1 MSQCRLADIKPSC
14 AVESALP
21 ETRRGISTLKTDA
34 EMLPSAALPQAEWE
48 ALSLLADGRT
58 NSEQARQALDLWA
71 RDAAVQERWQ
81 TWHLIGDVMRSADL
95 APAHAPGD
103 VFLPQ
108 LRAGLQGQVQD
119 PCQDQL
125 RGEPPTPVPPVL
137 AEPLNRGLSWAPG
150 VGKVLPAVRNMFV
163 RWWPSHG
170 PLIAGGGVAALAL
183 ALALGLTHPWDNGA
197 SSSNLSLEVSNDGQ
211 SPVALAASAAAG
223 PVWRAADGQLIRDA
237 RLDEYLRAH
246 RAGGPAV
253 PGGATGRFETV
264 VLER

>member
-1 MSQCRLADIKPSC
+1 M
-14 AVESALP
+14 
-21 ETRRGISTLKTDA
+21 KTDA

-58 NSEQARQALDLWA
+58 NPEQARQALDLWA
-71 RDAAVQERWQ
+71 RDAVAQERWQ

-108 LRAGLQGQVQD
+108 LRARLQAQARTQTQTQTQTQG
-119 PCQDQL
+119 PCPEQSH
-125 RGEPPTPVPPVL
+125 GELATP
-137 AEPLNRGLSWAPG
+137 
-150 VGKVLPAVRNMFV
+150 VLPAPFKLLSALRSWVSGPGQVVPAARNMPV
-163 RWWPSHG
+163 RRWSPRG
-170 PLIAGGGVAALAL
+170 PLVVGGGVAALAWVL
-183 ALALGLTHPWDNGA
+183 VLGLIHPWEDGA
-197 SSSNLSLEVSNDGQ
+197 SSSILSLEVAKDRKV
-211 SPVALAASAAAG
+211 PLAAASPEAAE
-223 PVWRAADGQLIRDA
+223 PVWRPADGQLIRDA

-246 RAGGPAV
+246 RAGSPAV

>member
-1 MSQCRLADIKPSC
+1 M
-14 AVESALP
+14 
-21 ETRRGISTLKTDA
+21 KTDA
-34 EMLPSAALPQAEWE
+34 EMRPSAPGPQAGWE
-48 ALSLLADGRT
+48 ALSLLADGRA
-58 NSEQARQALDLWA
+58 NPKQARQAVDLWA
-71 RDAAVQERWQ
+71 GDPAAQERWQ

-108 LRAGLQGQVQD
+108 LRAALQGQAQGQAQGQSHG
-119 PCQDQL
+119 PCQDQVHGGAL
-125 RGEPPTPVPPVL
+125 IPVPPVPV
-137 AEPLNRGLSWAPG
+137 EPLNGRQSWAPG
-150 VGKVLPAVRNMFV
+150 TGNVLLAVRSLLA
-163 RWWPSHG
+163 RWWSPRG
-170 PLIAGGGVAALAL
+170 PLIAGGGAAALAL
-183 ALALGLTHPWDNGA
+183 ALVLGLTHPWDNDA
-197 SSSNLSLEVSNDGQ
+197 SSSILSLKVANDGQ
-211 SPVALAASAAAG
+211 SPAAAAALAAAE

>member
-1 MSQCRLADIKPSC
+1 
-14 AVESALP
+14 
-21 ETRRGISTLKTDA
+21 LKTGA
-34 EMLPSAALPQAEWE
+34 ELLQSAPLPQAGWE
-48 ALSLLADGRT
+48 ALSLLADGQAS
-58 NSEQARQALDLWA
+58 NEQALHALDLWA
-71 RDAAVQERWQ
+71 RDPAGQERWQ

-108 LRAGLQGQVQD
+108 LRARLQGQSIGQAQD
-119 PCQDQL
+119 PSPDQL
-125 RGEPPTPVPPVL
+125 HGEPPTRVPYGPVRPSN
-137 AEPLNRGLSWAPG
+137 AGRFRAHGTE
-150 VGKVLPAVRNMFV
+150 KVLLAVRSMLA
-163 RWWPSHG
+163 RWWPPRG
-170 PLIAGGGVAALAL
+170 PLIAGGGVAASAL
-183 ALALGLTHPWDNGA
+183 LLALGLTQPWEDGA
-197 SSSNLSLEVSNDGQ
+197 TSSVSSLEVAKDRQ
-211 SPVALAASAAAG
+211 VPVAAASSASAD

>member
-1 MSQCRLADIKPSC
+1 M
-14 AVESALP
+14 
-21 ETRRGISTLKTDA
+21 KTDA
-34 EMLPSAALPQAEWE
+34 EMPPSAPEPKAGWE

-58 NSEQARQALDLWA
+58 NPEQARQAVDLWA
-71 RDAAVQERWQ
+71 GDATAQERWQ

-95 APAHAPGD
+95 APAHASGE

-108 LRAGLQGQVQD
+108 LRARLQGDAQAQAKAQAQTSGAD
-119 PCQDQL
+119 EEQL
-125 RGEPPTPVPPVL
+125 HGELAAPVL
-137 AEPLNRGLSWAPG
+137 PAPFRPLNRKRSWVSGAG
-150 VGKVLPAVRNMFV
+150 QILPVVRNMFV
-163 RWWPSHG
+163 HGWTPRG

-183 ALALGLTHPWDNGA
+183 VLGLGLTHLWEDGA
-197 SSSNLSLEVSNDGQ
+197 SSSMLSLEVAKDREV
-211 SPVALAASAAAG
+211 PLAAASPEAAE

-246 RAGGPAV
+246 RAGSPAV

>member
-1 MSQCRLADIKPSC
+1 M
-14 AVESALP
+14 
-21 ETRRGISTLKTDA
+21 KTDA
-34 EMLPSAALPQAEWE
+34 EMRPSAPGPQAGWE
-48 ALSLLADGRT
+48 ALSLLADGRA
-58 NSEQARQALDLWA
+58 NPEQARQALDLWTQ
-71 RDAAVQERWQ
+71 DPAAQERWQ

-108 LRAGLQGQVQD
+108 LRAALQGQAQD
-119 PCQDQL
+119 QAQRQSHGPCQDQVHGGAL
-125 RGEPPTPVPPVL
+125 TSVPPVPV
-137 AEPLNRGLSWAPG
+137 EPLNGRRSWAPG
-150 VGKVLPAVRNMFV
+150 TGKVLLAVRSLLA
-163 RWWPSHG
+163 RWWSPRG
-170 PLIAGGGVAALAL
+170 PLIAGGGAAALAL
-183 ALALGLTHPWDNGA
+183 ALVLGLTHPWDNDA
-197 SSSNLSLEVSNDGQ
+197 SSSILSLKVANDGQ
-211 SPVALAASAAAG
+211 SPAAAAALAAAE

>member
-1 MSQCRLADIKPSC
+1 MKTGAELL
-14 AVESALP
+14 ESAP
-21 ETRRGISTLKTDA
+21 
-34 EMLPSAALPQAEWE
+34 LPQAGWE
-48 ALSLLADGRT
+48 ALSLLADGQAS
-58 NSEQARQALDLWA
+58 NEQALHALDLWA
-71 RDAAVQERWQ
+71 RDPAGQERWQ

-108 LRAGLQGQVQD
+108 LRARLQGQPIGQAQD
-119 PCQDQL
+119 PSQDQL
-125 RGEPPTPVPPVL
+125 HSEPPPRVPYGPVKPPN
-137 AEPLNRGLSWAPG
+137 AGRFRAPG
-150 VGKVLPAVRNMFV
+150 TEKVLLAVRSMLA
-163 RWWPSHG
+163 RWWPPRG
-170 PLIAGGGVAALAL
+170 PLVAGGGVAASAL
-183 ALALGLTHPWDNGA
+183 LLVLGLTHPWEDGA
-197 SSSNLSLEVSNDGQ
+197 TSSVSSLEVAKDRQ
-211 SPVALAASAAAG
+211 VPVAAASSASAD

>member
-1 MSQCRLADIKPSC
+1 M
-14 AVESALP
+14 
-21 ETRRGISTLKTDA
+21 KTDA

-71 RDAAVQERWQ
+71 RDAAAQERWQ

-108 LRAGLQGQVQD
+108 LRARLQGQAQAQAQTQTQG
-119 PCQDQL
+119 PCQEQL
-125 RGEPPTPVPPVL
+125 RGELATPVLPAPFK
-137 AEPLNRGLSWAPG
+137 PLNGVRSWVSGAG
-150 VGKVLPAVRNMFV
+150 QIVPAVRNMLV

>member
-1 MSQCRLADIKPSC
+1 MR
-14 AVESALP
+14 
-21 ETRRGISTLKTDA
+21 
-34 EMLPSAALPQAEWE
+34 PSAPGPQAGWE
-48 ALSLLADGRT
+48 ALSLLADGRA
-58 NSEQARQALDLWA
+58 NPEQGRQAVDLWA
-71 RDAAVQERWQ
+71 GDAAAQERWQ

-108 LRAGLQGQVQD
+108 LRAALQGQAQGQSHG
-119 PCQDQL
+119 PYQDQL
-125 RGEPPTPVPPVL
+125 RGGALTPVPAVPV
-137 AEPLNRGLSWAPG
+137 EPPNGRWSWAPG
-150 VGKVLPAVRNMFV
+150 TGKVLLAVRSLLA
-163 RWWPSHG
+163 RWWSPRG

-183 ALALGLTHPWDNGA
+183 ALVLGLTHPWDNGA
-197 SSSNLSLEVSNDGQ
+197 STSISSLEVANDGQ
-211 SPVALAASAAAG
+211 SPVAAAALAVAE